1 MGKEND
7 KCITKT
13 LRHLFR
19 KNGCADLTRSQK
31 EPLKQYTIH
40 RRPLTI
46 KHPRLGKRRPSS
58 VWLPCFGVNRIT
70 ITTARCWQVSVLA
83 RSGMCYIKRNDF
95 SVILHLLW
103 TNMYNALQ
111 CLQIK
116 YWYDY
121 LLKEKSYT
129 NVGYLHYKITVRN
142 IHARAHTYI
151 HTPEICMIIQWAWSR
166 VKNSNQNTQ

>member
-1 MGKEND
+1 MDKATIIIRIRSKGENGGRKSEEGSLPVIFVISTNNTVENVKPMSDICNHYNDLSTIMQIAYFPPCDNREQNNRFKKSNKKKSKKKHGSNDESVHTAPCPALVCSSFATDSPRMGKEND

-58 VWLPCFGVNRIT
+58 V
-70 ITTARCWQVSVLA
+70 
-83 RSGMCYIKRNDF
+83 
-95 SVILHLLW
+95 
-103 TNMYNALQ
+103 
-111 CLQIK
+111 
-116 YWYDY
+116 
-121 LLKEKSYT
+121 
-129 NVGYLHYKITVRN
+129 
-142 IHARAHTYI
+142 
-151 HTPEICMIIQWAWSR
+151 
-166 VKNSNQNTQ
+166 